1 MIGGL
6 GAHRQGYTFP
16 CPWPSQEARLWA
28 VGWGHDSRD
37 PRCPPGRPRGG
48 IRSPSPSTRGWW
60 LAPPSSLGKKNNFKG
75 RRPTDQ
81 KEKEEDC
88 SVCLAPLWDNTMLFQ
103 TACKHAIHG
112 HCMRGVFQH
121 GITAEQRNM
130 CPTCKGWVWGYW
142 QPPVAEVSCVVDDNV
157 CG

>member
-1 MIGGL
+1 MNQNHCL
-6 GAHRQGYTFP
+6 KGAYLT
-16 CPWPSQEARLWA
+16 LLN
-28 VGWGHDSRD
+28 
-37 PRCPPGRPRGG
+37 
-48 IRSPSPSTRGWW
+48 PSPSTRGWQ
-60 LAPPSSLGKKNNFKG
+60 LSPPSSLGKKNNFKG

-130 CPTCKGWVWGYW
+130 CPTCKGWVGLGIL
-142 QPPVAEVSCVVDDNV
+142 AAA
-157 CG
+157 CGRGLRGLLCCGRQHLWLNDVLRHDLLLL